1 MHPYPAQDAITITKE
16 EVLSIFYR
24 VGVFLTPDE
33 AQRHLRP
40 QPDRRSFYSYLR
52 RLNRQGLLERRS
64 AGRGSLAYRI
74 SDRGRKRLLYLQQTR

>member
-1 MHPYPAQDAITITKE
+1 MTKE

-24 VGVFLTPDE
+24 AGVFLTPDE
-33 AQRHLRP
+33 AQRQLRP